1 MAKSEL
7 GEKRRCLNCSTPFFD
22 LSHNPIVCPKCKA
35 VFHVVEI
42 VRSSSKYARP
52 RPAKFSGGAL
62 AGTFPADAVL
72 LDDEREDGESAIRPT
87 EQYDETDKS
96 EVPT

>member
-7 GEKRRCLNCSTPFFD
+7 GEKRRCLSCNTPFFD
-22 LSHNPIVCPKCKA
+22 LNRNPIVCPKCKA

-52 RPAKFSGGAL
+52 RPAELSGGAL
-62 AGTFPADAVL
+62 AGTFPTDVVL
-72 LDDEREDGESAIRPT
+72 LDDEREDGESAIRLT
-87 EQYDETDKS
+87 EQHDETDKS
-96 EVPT
+96 EVPA